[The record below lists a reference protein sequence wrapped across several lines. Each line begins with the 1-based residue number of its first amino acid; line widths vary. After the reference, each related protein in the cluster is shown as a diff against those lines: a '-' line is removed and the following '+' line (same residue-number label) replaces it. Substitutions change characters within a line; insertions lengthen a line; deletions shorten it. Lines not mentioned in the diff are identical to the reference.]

1 MIKSCFKIG
10 EMLLE
15 MLYSSVFMCEHADG
29 SLCDVKASAVYATY
43 CCIQQWLQ
51 NVKYLQPAL
60 VKLLLQ

>member
-1 MIKSCFKIG
+1 
-10 EMLLE
+10 MLLE

-29 SLCDVKASAVYATY
+29 SLRDVKASAVYATYY

-60 VKLLLQ
+60 VKLLLH